1 VGRPER
7 AKKGKKPSTR
17 WLRIVLRR
25 SPIGSSPRHKATL
38 WALGLRRRLQAVQ
51 LADNPQVR
59 GMVKTVSHLV
69 EVEPTSGEVAQE
81 KME

>member
-1 VGRPER
+1 MSRSEHAR
-7 AKKGKKPSTR
+7 KGKKSSTH

-38 WALGLRRRLQAVQ
+38 RALGLHRRLQAVQ

-59 GMVKTVSHLV
+59 GMVQAVSHLV
-69 EVEPTSGEVAQE
+69 EVEPVSGDGVQE